1 MIQGLLANALR
12 QLAQH
17 NGYGGDILGAMLA
30 LLSLA
35 AMVFLAWC
43 ALYYFIGVVK
53 WMWVHAL

>member
-17 NGYGGDILGAMLA
+17 NGYSGELLDASIA

-43 ALYYFIGVVK
+43 ALYYFIRVVK